1 MELNV
6 KNLIRG
12 DKIIWAV
19 ILLLSLLSLLI
30 VYSATG
36 ALAFRQREGNTFYF
50 LIRQIIF
57 LSLGFGIMVVM
68 IKVVPVKVY
77 AILSKVLVL
86 FSIGVLMLA
95 LGLKMAH
102 LPGVSASGRTLYFG
116 PISFQPAEFA
126 KLSLIMY
133 AAKILGI
140 EQGSDEGLKHAFW
153 KIIIATAIICGI
165 IMLSNF
171 STAALLFFTVMSMMF
186 IGRVSLRYLGLVFLA
201 GFLMVA
207 GIYFVGK
214 HVETLPHRF
223 ATVVGRLDRW
233 LHGDKEAAQGITQ
246 ADYAK
251 LAIYEGGLIGK
262 GPGNSDVANY
272 MAAAYNDFIF
282 AIIIEEYG
290 LFGGFVLLML
300 YLIFL
305 FRGVMIVKKANRTF
319 PAFLVAGLVLI
330 FVYQA
335 MINMGVSS
343 GVFPVTGQPL
353 PWISL
358 GGTSLLFTSIAF
370 GCILSVS
377 YQNQKDSKASA
388 EPAVQVVVPD
398 EDQVLNG

>member
-12 DKIIWAV
+12 DKIIWTV
-19 ILLLSLLSLLI
+19 ILLLSMLSLLI

-36 ALAFRQREGNTFYF
+36 ALAFRQQEGNTFYF
-50 LIRQIIF
+50 LIRQMIF
-57 LSLGFGIMVVM
+57 LGLGLGIMVVM

-77 AILSKVLVL
+77 SILSKALVI
-86 FSIGVLMLA
+86 FGIGVLLLA
-95 LGLKMAH
+95 LVLKTLG
-102 LPGVSASGRTLYFG
+102 LPGVSASGRTLYLG

-126 KLSLIMY
+126 KLALIMY
-133 AAKILGI
+133 TAKILGM
-140 EQGSDEGLKHAFW
+140 EQGSDEGLVHAFW
-153 KIIIATAIICGI
+153 KIIIVSGIICGI

-171 STAALLFFTVMSMMF
+171 STAALIFVTIMSMMF
-186 IGRVSLRYLGLVFLA
+186 IGRIPVRYLALVI
-201 GFLMVA
+201 VA
-207 GIYFVGK
+207 GILMVVSIYFAASK
-214 HVETLPHRF
+214 MENLPHRF
-223 ATVVGRLDRW
+223 ATIHGRIERF
-233 LHGDKEAAQGITQ
+233 LHGDKEAEKGITQ

-251 LAIYEGGLIGK
+251 LAIYGGGWIGK
-262 GPGNSDVANY
+262 GPGNSDVSNY

-290 LFGGFVLLML
+290 LIGGLALMLL
-300 YLIFL
+300 YLIF
-305 FRGVMIVKKANRTF
+305 FYRGILIVKKANRTF

-330 FVYQA
+330 FVFQA

-377 YQNQKDSKASA
+377 YQNQKDSKLNS
-388 EPAVQVVVPD
+388 EPAVQVIVD
-398 EDQVLNG
+398 DQDQEING